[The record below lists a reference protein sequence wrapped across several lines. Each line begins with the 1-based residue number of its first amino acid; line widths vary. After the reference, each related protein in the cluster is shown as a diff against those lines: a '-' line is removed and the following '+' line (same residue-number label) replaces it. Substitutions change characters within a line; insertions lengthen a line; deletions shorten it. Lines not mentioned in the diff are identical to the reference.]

1 MTSPFGDPL
10 ATDTIG
16 NPVDESGRP
25 SSLGFWLGGLLI
37 AAGIIG
43 GALWI
48 VAGLSNFS
56 DAIDD
61 FERVPVGQV
70 GTVDLEAGDYIV
82 YAERGGGLPQSS
94 FISGIRMR
102 PAGEGR
108 GDEVEFEDYES
119 EFTYDFG
126 GRAGRAQLTF
136 SIEDP
141 GEYQVRID
149 DGPGTTATTA
159 AFGPSVAGD
168 LVSAIVGLFVIA
180 GIGIVLGIILI
191 VVTAIRRRKWRRRS
205 WMDGA
210 GGTPY
215 GGNQPGV
222 WNPGPAGAPPGA
234 WGAPPPPGY
243 APPPPPGYAPPPP
256 PGGGY
261 PPPPG

>member
-10 ATDTIG
+10 AVDTMG
-16 NPVDESGRP
+16 NPADDSGRP

-37 AAGIIG
+37 IG
-43 GALWI
+43 GI
-48 VAGLSNFS
+48 VGGGIWLAMGLSGFS
-56 DAIDD
+56 DEIDD
-61 FERVPVGQV
+61 FERVPVGRIS
-70 GTVDLEAGDYIV
+70 TIELDEGDYVV
-82 YAERGGGLPQSS
+82 YAESGGGLPQDNY
-94 FISGIRMR
+94 INGIRMR
-102 PAGEGR
+102 PAEEGR
-108 GDEVEFEDYES
+108 GEEIEFEDYVA

-136 SIEDP
+136 EIEDG
-141 GEYQVRID
+141 GEYDVRVD

-168 LVSAIVGLFVIA
+168 LVSAIVGLLVIA
-180 GIGIVLGIILI
+180 GVGIVLGIICI
-191 VVTAIRRRKWRRRS
+191 VVTAIRRRKYRRRT

-210 GGTPY
+210 AGTQYGGGT
-215 GGNQPGV
+215 QPGM

-234 WGAPPPPGY
+234 WGAP
-243 APPPPPGYAPPPP
+243 APPGYAPPPP